1 MTNIQ
6 NRLKKLKYRCQTLGI
21 KELDVT
27 FSKIFQN
34 VESTQNINHIT
45 LLEELVQN
53 ETQQILDIF
62 FHPEAKDLRSKYQL
76 IINLSN
82 NGF

>member
-34 VESTQNINHIT
+34 VESSQNINHIT

-62 FHPEAKDLRSKYQL
+62 FHPEAKDLRSKYQS
-76 IINLSN
+76 IINLSK
-82 NGF
+82 

>member
-27 FSKIFQN
+27 FSKIFQK
-34 VESTQNINHIT
+34 VESTQNINLIT
-45 LLEELVQN
+45 LLEELVQH

-76 IINLSN
+76 IINLSK
-82 NGF
+82 

>member
-76 IINLSN
+76 IINLSK
-82 NGF
+82 

>member
-1 MTNIQ
+1 MNIQ

-27 FSKIFQN
+27 FSKIFQK
-34 VESTQNINHIT
+34 VESTQNINQIT
-45 LLEELVQN
+45 LLEDLVQN

-76 IINLSN
+76 IINLSK
-82 NGF
+82 